1 MKTGHG
7 RMMKK
12 VTVKRKKTTNG
23 NGMALIG

>member
-12 VTVKRKKTTNG
+12 VTVKRKKQQM
-23 NGMALIG
+23 GMEWH